1 LPDELGEVCRALIG
15 MDEKD
20 ELGLP
25 TVRVLLR
32 VERALSSF
40 HHERSIAVEL
50 QQSPSARAFVAS
62 RERMGAL
69 HREDVPMRYED
80 QRLFRRRRKDGSL
93 SAVWHGW
100 FYDATGKQV
109 CRSTNRTDRRAAARV
124 RAGWERDA
132 AEPGHAVA
140 RDAVLLDAI
149 ELLLHARKEQ
159 VSAGRKSEATFG
171 FYREKTGHWLRVL
184 GEDFPLARLSGTD
197 VDRYITHRRSEWSV
211 PPRDPVLDEE
221 MFSSR
226 RERAGM

>member
-1 LPDELGEVCRALIG
+1 MTLGRWRRHTALLERQCQEVYRSSAASLLRPGAEVGCG
-15 MDEKD
+15 T
-20 ELGLP
+20 GLP
-25 TVRVLLR
+25 PAGNSAHVSRA
-32 VERALSSF
+32 ER
-40 HHERSIAVEL
+40 R
-50 QQSPSARAFVAS
+50 
-62 RERMGAL
+62 
-69 HREDVPMRYED
+69 D
-80 QRLFRRRRKDGSL
+80 
-93 SAVWHGW
+93 
-100 FYDATGKQV
+100 
-109 CRSTNRTDRRAAARV
+109 CR
-124 RAGWERDA
+124 WERDA